1 MIRESIFHAETYS
14 TFFRISANRS
24 QNLGIVAISSRS
36 SGEWTPAQRRTERNH
51 LQMRIF
57 LEEQAALQTGM
68 DRTHLGLHTEKFLIA
83 GNRDFQ
89 QFRLGL
95 GAQPG

>member
-1 MIRESIFHAETYS
+1 MDA
-14 TFFRISANRS
+14 
-24 QNLGIVAISSRS
+24 
-36 SGEWTPAQRRTERNH
+36 AQRRTERNH

-89 QFRLGL
+89 QFRLGI